1 LPKDCVSEIEV
12 MMGDKEQNDII
23 SIMSYDAPYMLRKIS
38 RRLDEIKHQTSLTSH
53 SSLFSSTDSE
63 EDDGIAD
70 LSATTHYCYNNGGS
84 AGHSS
89 QSDSSSQH
97 TSCSSAIPLST
108 DT

>member
-1 LPKDCVSEIEV
+1 
-12 MMGDKEQNDII
+12 MGYDI
-23 SIMSYDAPYMLRKIS
+23 PYMLGKIS

-53 SSLFSSTDSE
+53 SSLFSSTDNE

-70 LSATTHYCYNNGGS
+70 LSATTHYCYDNGGS
-84 AGHSS
+84 AGHSSS

-97 TSCSSAIPLST
+97 TSCSSAIPLAT